1 MFSSTPV
8 VAGLSDDEQRT
19 LSDLLATLAR
29 TTPKNLLLDTY
40 YAGHRALQD
49 LGISVPPQMARTRA
63 ALGWPAKAVQALA
76 RKHVWEGYTLDGQ
89 IDPFDIGGI
98 LQRNDFTLTLMQ
110 AITAAY
116 KHSVAFLTVAPGDES
131 AGEPPVVMRARDGLW
146 TTAHWNARSG
156 MIDAALEITDTTEQ
170 DSDIPGLVASEPSR
184 SVSYTH
190 LTLPTKA

>member
-1 MFSSTPV
+1 MQGTVPC
-8 VAGLSDDEQRT
+8 RT
-19 LSDLLATLAR
+19 WASRFPLRWRVL
-29 TTPKNLLLDTY
+29 
-40 YAGHRALQD
+40 
-49 LGISVPPQMARTRA
+49 VPPWDGLPRRCRR
-63 ALGWPAKAVQALA
+63 WPASTSG
-76 RKHVWEGYTLDGQ
+76 RGYTLDGQ

-131 AGEPPVVMRARDGLW
+131 AGEPPVVVRARDGLW

-170 DSDIPGLVASEPSR
+170 DADIPGLVTSEPSR
-184 SVSYTH
+184 FILHTLDATIIATAEKHVWSVDRLDNPSRRIMV
-190 LTLPTKA
+190 